1 MSAAIY
7 PPGHCSC
14 AGLLS
19 ISLSACRQHLLL
31 GSGIRQRQR
40 TLVALITRLHRF
52 IGITR
57 VLGTQ
62 RIELAHEHTD
72 LLTQITDLSLQFL
85 HVVAM
90 PNIALLRFTVSPI
103 KLLLQAPGHLP
114 LAVDSDSAPGF
125 RRL

>member
-1 MSAAIY
+1 M
-7 PPGHCSC
+7 
-14 AGLLS
+14 
-19 ISLSACRQHLLL
+19 L

-40 TLVALITRLHRF
+40 QLVALITRPHRS

-62 RIELAHEHTD
+62 RIQLALEHTD
-72 LLTQITDLSLQFL
+72 LLTQITDLSPQFL

-90 PNIALLRFTVSPI
+90 PDIAPLRLTVSRI

-114 LAVDSDSAPGF
+114 LAVDF
-125 RRL
+125 R